1 MSTRKPVPIDD
12 AFEAELGAM
21 VRAMNTGELPPAGAS
36 YYMRVKKLAEMHW
49 VEKSSLPGEENH
61 ERREHTGVRQELAR
75 VEQAAK
81 GLAIAGKWRRGA
93 EFPEKAWPT
102 EKNPPNP
109 PNPPPQAGC
118 PRYPAGDWRTGARA
132 TDEALAIR
140 ASVARTLNERSGE
153 LIRVAGGRIEP
164 VADDWLLD
172 RFDRTIN
179 FVAVRDGQEHLKDA
193 PAWLAER
200 INAKKGERG
209 LPELRAVIT
218 APTIRDDG
226 TRRLDKPGFDTATG
240 LLLTKDT
247 WPAVPANPTFP
258 DLKTAAKTLW
268 SPSPNSP
275 SSTPRRAACT

>member
-1 MSTRKPVPIDD
+1 MSDGSTPEFAKNSPGWNKQQKGSQSQGNGAEVLNFPKKRGRPRKTHRTHQTHHRKPD
-12 AFEAELGAM
+12 APDIRL
-21 VRAMNTGELPPAGAS
+21 VTGE
-36 YYMRVKKLAEMHW
+36 R
-49 VEKSSLPGEENH
+49 
-61 ERREHTGVRQELAR
+61 
-75 VEQAAK
+75 
-81 GLAIAGKWRRGA
+81 
-93 EFPEKAWPT
+93 
-102 EKNPPNP
+102 
-109 PNPPPQAGC
+109 
-118 PRYPAGDWRTGARA
+118 ARA
-132 TDEALAIR
+132 TDEALAILR
-140 ASVARTLNERSGE
+140 KRGDIYERSGE

-193 PAWLAER
+193 PAWLAKR

-226 TRRLDKPGFDTATG
+226 TLLDKPGFDTATG